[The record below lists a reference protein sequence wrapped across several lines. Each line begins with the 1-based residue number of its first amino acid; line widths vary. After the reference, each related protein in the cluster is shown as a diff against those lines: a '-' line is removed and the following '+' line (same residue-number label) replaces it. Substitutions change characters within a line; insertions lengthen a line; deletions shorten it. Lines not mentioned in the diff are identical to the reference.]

1 MHANI
6 EKFDPRVEEV
16 FKCVQV
22 VSAMCGAFAHGAF
35 DVANI
40 TGPIELIYIVYLDGR
55 VPVKSTPIND
65 RGECIILFV
74 SAVGIVLG
82 LYTYGHK
89 VMTTI
94 GARIA
99 KITPS
104 RGFSIELGAILV
116 MITCTRMQVPL
127 SSTQC
132 QVGATA
138 GVALLEGKGGLN
150 FPMVYKV
157 VLGWAATI
165 VICGLTCALLFVQ
178 GVYAPF
184 AFDTVD

>member
-1 MHANI
+1 MHANV

-16 FKCVQV
+16 FKGVQV
-22 VSAMCGAFAHGAF
+22 VSAMCDAFAHGAF
-35 DVANI
+35 GVANV
-40 TGPIELIYIVYLDGR
+40 TGPIDVIYIVYLHGG
-55 VPVKSTPIND
+55 VPVKVTPTND
-65 RGECIILFV
+65 TMECIILFV
-74 SAVGIVLG
+74 AAVGMVGG
-82 LYTYGHK
+82 LWTYGHK

-104 RGFSIELGAILV
+104 RGFSIELGAVLV
-116 MITCTRMQVPL
+116 MITCTRTKVPL

-132 QVGATA
+132 QVGATV
-138 GVALLEGKGGLN
+138 GVALLEGEGGLN
-150 FPMVYKV
+150 FPMVYKIV
-157 VLGWAATI
+157 VGWGATV

-184 AFDTVD
+184 AYDTVD